1 MSTHY
6 IRNCHACRK
15 VIGQCR
21 CPSKDKQQQ
30 WGLCKECEDK
40 GEKPTER
47 QTIRVTVSRTVVQH
61 RMIEITMDEACL
73 SPATLFS
80 RAEFK
85 ALDQAPNLDFSGTE
99 KDAEYAV
106 VNSHEVK

>member
-1 MSTHY
+1 MSHY
-6 IRNCHACRK
+6 IRNCHVCRK

-30 WGLCKECEDK
+30 WGLCDECEAA
-40 GEKPTER
+40 GEKMPDKHIISV
-47 QTIRVTVSRTVVQH
+47 TISRTVVQH
-61 RMIEITMDEACL
+61 RMIEIKMDEACL
-73 SPATLFS
+73 SPATMFT
-80 RAEFK
+80 RAGFK
-85 ALDQAPNLDFSGTE
+85 ALEQAPNLDFSGTE